1 MSKIAERIAKLS
13 PDRQQLL
20 ARLLKQDQIDL
31 SQSVIMP
38 RVRNS
43 NHAPLS
49 FAQQRLWLVL
59 ELDPDNI
66 AYNIPEAFLVKG
78 RLDASVLARSF
89 TEIVRRHEI
98 LRTTFQVIN
107 GEPRQVIGP
116 PQPVAIDVVELPPD
130 CD

>member
-78 RLDASVLARSF
+78 RLDASVLARSV
-89 TEIVRRHEI
+89 TEIFRRHEI
-98 LRTTFQVIN
+98 RRLRHVC
-107 GEPRQVIGP
+107 
-116 PQPVAIDVVELPPD
+116 
-130 CD
+130 CDQITRRRKNVGSRIFPWRT